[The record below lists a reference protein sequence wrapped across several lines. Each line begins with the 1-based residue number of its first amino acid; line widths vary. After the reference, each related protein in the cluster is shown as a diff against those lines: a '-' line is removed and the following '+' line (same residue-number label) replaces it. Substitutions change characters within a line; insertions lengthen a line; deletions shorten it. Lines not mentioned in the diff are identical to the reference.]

1 MNISQRRILE
11 ELKKIRKKS
20 NKTQEEVAEYLG
32 ITKQAYFRY
41 EKGSRRISLDTLIK
55 LTEYFNLSSDYFFNK
70 VYSVTYSDP
79 NNYITLSKYYYEL
92 KDKYDFLLERVLR
105 LKEDTI
111 NDKDF
116 ILNEIK
122 LASDELIY
130 LKSEIKSS
138 LIKIETLTNKE
149 KAKYK

>member
-70 VYSVTYSDP
+70 AYSVTYSDP

-92 KDKYDFLLERVLR
+92 KDKYDFLVERVLR

>member
-70 VYSVTYSDP
+70 FYSVTYNDP

-92 KDKYDFLLERVLR
+92 KDKYDFLVERVLR
-105 LKEDTI
+105 LKEDTV

>member
-1 MNISQRRILE
+1 MNISQSGILE

-92 KDKYDFLLERVLR
+92 KAKYDFLVERVLR

-122 LASDELIY
+122 LASDEIIY

-138 LIKIETLTNKE
+138 LSKIETLTNKE

>member
-41 EKGSRRISLDTLIK
+41 EKGSRKISLDTLIK
-55 LTEYFNLSSDYFFNK
+55 LTEYFNLSSDYFFSK

-92 KDKYDFLLERVLR
+92 KDKYDFLVERVLR

-130 LKSEIKSS
+130 LKSEIKAS

>member
-1 MNISQRRILE
+1 MNISQIGILE

-70 VYSVTYSDP
+70 SYSVTYSDP

-92 KDKYDFLLERVLR
+92 KDKYDFLVERVLR

>member
-55 LTEYFNLSSDYFFNK
+55 LTEYFNLSSDHFFNK
-70 VYSVTYSDP
+70 FYSVTYNDP

-92 KDKYDFLLERVLR
+92 KDKYDFLVERVLR

-130 LKSEIKSS
+130 LKSEIKAS

-149 KAKYK
+149 KTKYK